1 MTNPTQHRLSL
12 LMSDS
17 IGAAMPIYY
26 IAIGLACILYQQVSA
41 SIQLMRF
48 RPSDVNETNKKYDH
62 SNGDSDGE
70 NHGKSS
76 PCANTYKHAQDCTCI
91 YRVAQKS
98 KPITNDQ
105 KIVLYRIK
113 ACQ

>member
-41 SIQLMRF
+41 SIQLMTEVQTFGCKWDQQEIWSFQWRQ
-48 RPSDVNETNKKYDH
+48 RWRESRQEQPLCEHIQTRTGLHVYIQGGPKK
-62 SNGDSDGE
+62 
-70 NHGKSS
+70 
-76 PCANTYKHAQDCTCI
+76 
-91 YRVAQKS
+91 
-98 KPITNDQ
+98 
-105 KIVLYRIK
+105 
-113 ACQ
+113 